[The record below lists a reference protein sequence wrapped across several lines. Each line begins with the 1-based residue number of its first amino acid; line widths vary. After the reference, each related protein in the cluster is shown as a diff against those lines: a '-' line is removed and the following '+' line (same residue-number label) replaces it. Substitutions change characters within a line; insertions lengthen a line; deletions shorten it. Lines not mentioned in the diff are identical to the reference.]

1 MVLTCIILD
10 RCKLIGRGCYG
21 TVYEGT
27 WMNRKV
33 AVKRIQIENVENNK
47 GEEEALQKLDHPNVV
62 KLYHAESDSDFRY
75 YALELCQ
82 LSLNQLFNGDEAQ
95 KNYQEKMPPE
105 KEVCLQLAKG
115 LEHIH
120 EKRLIHRDIKPQ
132 NVFISVHPT
141 DGGNVSMKWADFGL
155 SSPLND
161 RGSFSTTEH
170 NTRPDNWLAPEILQ
184 MKENFNRTTPLRQ
197 EGTIKSDVFSA
208 GLIFGYYLLK
218 GRHPYGSQF
227 NIPANIVNDTPVN
240 LKAIE
245 EQKHPMHAVI
255 MDMLKNNPNKRIS
268 SADVITRIAN
278 IS

>member
-1 MVLTCIILD
+1 M
-10 RCKLIGRGCYG
+10 K
-21 TVYEGT
+21 
-27 WMNRKV
+27 RKV
-33 AVKRIQIENVENNK
+33 AVKRIQIESVQNNK
-47 GEEEALQKLDHPNVV
+47 GEEEALQKLDRPNVV
-62 KLYHAESDSDFRY
+62 KLYHVESDSDFRY

-95 KNYQEKMPPE
+95 KNYRQKMPPE

-115 LEHIH
+115 LAHIH
-120 EKRLIHRDIKPQ
+120 EKGFIYWDIKPQ
-132 NVFISVHPT
+132 NVFISIHHPT

-197 EGTIKSDVFSA
+197 EGTDKSDVFSA
-208 GLIFGYYLLK
+208 GLIFGFYLLK

-227 NIPANIVNDTPVN
+227 NIPANIVNNTPVN

-245 EQKHPMHAVI
+245 EQKHPMHAII
-255 MDMLKNNPNKRIS
+255 MDMLKKNPNDRIS
-268 SADVITRIAN
+268 AADVITRIAN
-278 IS
+278 IQ

>member
-1 MVLTCIILD
+1 LFDPI
-10 RCKLIGRGCYG
+10 
-21 TVYEGT
+21 
-27 WMNRKV
+27 
-33 AVKRIQIENVENNK
+33 
-47 GEEEALQKLDHPNVV
+47 
-62 KLYHAESDSDFRY
+62 RY

-95 KNYQEKMPPE
+95 KNYQGKMPPE

-115 LEHIH
+115 LAHIH
-120 EKRLIHRDIKPQ
+120 EKGFIYWDIKPQ
-132 NVFISVHPT
+132 NVFISIHPI

-197 EGTIKSDVFSA
+197 EGTVKSDVFST
-208 GLIFGYYLLK
+208 GLIFGYYLLN

-240 LKAIE
+240 LKGI
-245 EQKHPMHAVI
+245 HV
-255 MDMLKNNPNKRIS
+255 PNFF
-268 SADVITRIAN
+268 N
-278 IS
+278 